1 MGTNVEE
8 VDSNSVVEA
17 ALEVTQADPDSKME
31 EDLTATL
38 APEPMECSANR

>member
-1 MGTNVEE
+1 VEE
-8 VDSNSVVEA
+8 VDSSSVEEA

-38 APEPMECSANR
+38 APEPMACSASR

>member
-1 MGTNVEE
+1 MEE
-8 VDSNSVVEA
+8 VDSSSVNSVVEA

-38 APEPMECSANR
+38 APEPMECSASR